1 MFFRDDIDV
10 SSYCND
16 VDRNPFMTVL
26 LLNHDVRSKTCIA
39 SMLKYWVSMATYW
52 VALPFAI
59 VGLLAT
65 DGFSKHKRG
74 ILEAI
79 SALILIPFLI
89 AWFAFTHVKKE
100 ESQ

>member
-10 SSYCND
+10 SGHCND

-26 LLNHDVRSKTCIA
+26 LLNHDVRSKTYIA
-39 SMLKYWVSMATYW
+39 SMLKYWASMAAYW

-65 DGFSKHKRG
+65 DVSQS
-74 ILEAI
+74 I
-79 SALILIPFLI
+79 SGEYWRLSRL
-89 AWFAFTHVKKE
+89 
-100 ESQ
+100 